1 MALTEKSRLTTP
13 TRCTGSTAARG
24 FSVIDLLVSVAV
36 MGVLITLL
44 LPSLASANEMGRR
57 AKCASN
63 IRQLGLGMQMYS
75 YDHADVVPP
84 SQFNAMTGGL
94 AGSGG
99 RGDESPNTIFLRID
113 ANDWPLEEGRVM
125 RGVRWD
131 GLGILAQSNY
141 ADAPNV
147 YYCPSHSGDHHISRY
162 RDVWPKSV
170 GSIAGNYQYRI
181 PDSARN
187 RLGNLKPAQ
196 TLIADGMRSQADY
209 NHKVGNNM
217 LKADLSVQ
225 WFTDSD
231 GSLFELLS
239 RGPNDGRPAGVGP
252 AWETL
257 DQTHNQSGSLVHRN

>member
-1 MALTEKSRLTTP
+1 MALTEKNRPTT
-13 TRCTGSTAARG
+13 TARARG

-36 MGVLITLL
+36 MGLLITVL
-44 LPSLASANEMGRR
+44 LPSLTAANEMGRR

-63 IRQLGLGMQMYS
+63 IRQLGLGLQMYS

-84 SQFNAMTGGL
+84 SRFKALTGGDL
-94 AGSGG
+94 AGA
-99 RGDESPNTIFLRID
+99 RGDESSDTIFLRID
-113 ANDWPLEEGRVM
+113 GNDWPAEDGRTFT
-125 RGVRWD
+125 GVKWD

-147 YYCPSHSGDHHISRY
+147 YYCPSHRGEHPISRY
-162 RDVWPKSV
+162 RDIWVENR

-181 PDSARN
+181 PVAGKN
-187 RLGNLKPAQ
+187 TLAKLKPAQ

-231 GSLFELLS
+231 GSFYEMLS
-239 RGPNDGRPAGVGP
+239 RGASDGRPSGVGP

-257 DQTHNQSGSLVHRN
+257 DQTHNQVGSVVIRN